1 MWLWNLLNLQ
11 QHLFDQVYVN
21 LSSRYVSL
29 IFYSCYTILTKSLFI
44 AIRLTVKFEITPA
57 FWSINVV
64 NILHDFKQ
72 RTNTD
77 FLSH

>member
-11 QHLFDQVYVN
+11 QHLFDQVYLN

-57 FWSINVV
+57 FWFINVV